1 MKQLNNFI
9 QEKLK
14 VNSKSKINNYK
25 LSYFPKDEYELI
37 ALLKKLIKERGDNA
51 DLNDIDVSKVRD
63 MAMLFNDLRDIKNID
78 VSEWDVSN
86 VENMAGMFA
95 HCENFNSDLSKWDVS
110 NVENMAG
117 MFNNCNNFNSDLSKW
132 NTKKV
137 KTTSYMFHDCK
148 QFDSNLSN
156 WNMTN
161 NDYAIS
167 MFAGCKN
174 LKSTNFNKWCIN
186 FSRMSMSEMFKECD
200 KKIIPNWYK

>member
-78 VSEWDVSN
+78 VSE
-86 VENMAGMFA
+86 
-95 HCENFNSDLSKWDVS
+95 WDVS